1 MNPVRSMSY
10 APESILPPSRRTRP
24 IAARKAEWT
33 LCRKLNAVPIAD
45 NATLQRLTERGRVRP
60 DDYLVSRQLDVCVQA
75 KEIAELDAV
84 FRKATAH
91 LLGKISRGLACAAL
105 ALVWL
110 LPLFG
115 SLMFAGAIATAILS
129 FRTTRHDQTY
139 RIYTSSTGDEGVL
152 AATPA

>member
-1 MNPVRSMSY
+1 MSY
-10 APESILPPSRRTRP
+10 APESILPPSRRPRP
-24 IAARKAEWT
+24 IAARSPEWT
-33 LCRKLNAVPIAD
+33 LCRKLNEVPIAD
-45 NATLQRLTERGRVRP
+45 NAALQRLTEQGRVRP

-84 FRKATAH
+84 FRKATAR

-110 LPLFG
+110 MPLFG
-115 SLMFAGAIATAILS
+115 SLMLVSAITAAILS

-139 RIYTSSTGDEGVL
+139 RIYNSSACGEGVL
-152 AATPA
+152 VARPA